1 MIILKHAWFY
11 LSIKLKESNS
21 INQYYK
27 NILHLSNQSLSLCD
41 ELIIHISQQ
50 RKKSEYLKMVISK

>member
-1 MIILKHAWFY
+1 MIIPKYVWLY

-27 NILHLSNQSLSLCD
+27 NILHLSNQ
-41 ELIIHISQQ
+41 
-50 RKKSEYLKMVISK
+50 YLAKVKMIEN